1 MHRHCDI
8 RISCEASTACGIYTG
23 AKEISKKVDI
33 MDGTAARRHGA
44 RGAIAD
50 PGVEEEGEDDQRGPI
65 QTNKQPAQ
73 AIKRENIQDR

>member
-1 MHRHCDI
+1 
-8 RISCEASTACGIYTG
+8 
-23 AKEISKKVDI
+23 